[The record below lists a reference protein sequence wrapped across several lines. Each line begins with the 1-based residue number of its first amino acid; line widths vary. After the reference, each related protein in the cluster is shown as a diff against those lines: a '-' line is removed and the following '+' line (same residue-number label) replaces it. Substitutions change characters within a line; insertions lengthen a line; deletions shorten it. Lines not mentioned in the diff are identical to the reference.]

1 MTGGLGCIMSIYF
14 FVDYLYQLVQ
24 CTTSFPK
31 KLVTL
36 SENVISH
43 CLVKFELVFVNA
55 VTNCVK

>member
-1 MTGGLGCIMSIYF
+1 MSIYF

-36 SENVISH
+36 SENVVSH